1 MSFLSD
7 SYPDSFPN
15 MKMIPLTEAK
25 INGIINSFK
34 YKNSSGYDESPPPDR
49 HNSPSY
55 ARASLSRPH
64 SHPK

>member
-1 MSFLSD
+1 MSSLSD

-15 MKMIPLTEAK
+15 MKIIPLTEAK

-34 YKNSSGYDESPPPDR
+34 YKNSSGYDESLHR

-55 ARASLSRPH
+55 ARASSLSRPH
-64 SHPK
+64 SHTQ